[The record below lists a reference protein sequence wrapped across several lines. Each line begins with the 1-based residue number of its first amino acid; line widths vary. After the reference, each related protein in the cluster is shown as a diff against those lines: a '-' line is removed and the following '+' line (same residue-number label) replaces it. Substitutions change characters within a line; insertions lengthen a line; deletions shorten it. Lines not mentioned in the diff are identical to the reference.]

1 MTIAACFS
9 CGELKSTAFMCCSHC
24 NRTPTN
30 EEEMLVSLALTG
42 HHLDI
47 DSLLGVGKAIRAG
60 SWLKL
65 NEKTKQDLMQELRLL
80 KNRAINNF

>member
-1 MTIAACFS
+1 
-9 CGELKSTAFMCCSHC
+9 
-24 NRTPTN
+24 
-30 EEEMLVSLALTG
+30 MLVSLALTG

-65 NEKTKQDLMQELRLL
+65 NEKTRQDLMQELRLL